1 MKETGRASA
10 TIVLICAVWCGFA
23 PGAAAAALALPFG
36 NLNTITTTNQLTNYA
51 ASASPASPVTNSS
64 ITRSFRGAFSPAS
77 LNTRLAI
84 QSDDGSDVF
93 INGVRVLQRKGHVR
107 RKAVGAAYVY
117 RPVMPR
123 IHAQR
128 TALLRLIDTFFGG
141 STADLVAMAR
151 SQSLGSPNGQRPGRH
166 GRARQL

>member
-1 MKETGRASA
+1 MGLPTAR
-10 TIVLICAVWCGFA
+10 TVLSEIDGTPAYSTVR
-23 PGAAAAALALPFG
+23 
-36 NLNTITTTNQLTNYA
+36 TQL
-51 ASASPASPVTNSS
+51 
-64 ITRSFRGAFSPAS
+64 
-77 LNTRLAI
+77 
-84 QSDDGSDVF
+84 
-93 INGVRVLQRKGHVR
+93 RVLQRKGHVR

-128 TALLRLIDTFFGG
+128 TALLQLIDTFFGG
-141 STADLVAMAR
+141 SPADLVAMAR